1 MELFP
6 DRVEILDWSHA
17 DEPISAGARGLY
29 GEGTEK
35 AAAWRTTQL
44 DRLATDHVDA
54 VIEGLR
60 LLATHQRSA
69 TNRRRVDDLARSLT
83 TNRERMQDQTFRAAG
98 SAIGRGAVKRAVSHV
113 VQQRM
118 KRVGMRWRAAGA
130 DALLALRS
138 MYRTPGAWDQ
148 FWTSRRVA

>member
-1 MELFP
+1 M
-6 DRVEILDWSHA
+6 LDWYHA
-17 DEPISAGARGLY
+17 DEHISAVARGLY

-44 DRLATDHVDA
+44 DRVATDRVDD
-54 VIEGLR
+54 VIDGLR
-60 LLATHQRSA
+60 FLATHQRRA
-69 TNRRRVDDLARSLT
+69 TTRRVVDDLARSLT
-83 TNRERMQDQTFRAAG
+83 TPRARMRYQTFRAAG
-98 SAIGRGAVKRAVSHV
+98 SAIGSGAVERAVSHV

-130 DALLALRS
+130 DAMLARRS
-138 MYRTPGAWDQ
+138 IYRTTGAWDQ